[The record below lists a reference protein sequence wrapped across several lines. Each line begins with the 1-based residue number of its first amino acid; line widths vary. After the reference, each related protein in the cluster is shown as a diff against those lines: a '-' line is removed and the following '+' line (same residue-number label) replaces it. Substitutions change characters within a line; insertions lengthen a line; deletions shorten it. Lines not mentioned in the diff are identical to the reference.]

1 MNALSAILVMVLLA
15 ACTLEHEVSRVVIP
29 NSGIIVVVVEDEK
42 SLYRYRIY
50 GGSAVNADGIIFG
63 HRQGG
68 GRDAPLPAPVV
79 AKTGDVATIAWP
91 GTNLQLRVDVARG
104 IRVSE

>member
-1 MNALSAILVMVLLA
+1 MLLLA
-15 ACTLEHEVSRVVIP
+15 ACTLEHEVLRVAIP
-29 NSGIIVVVVEDEK
+29 NTGIAVVVVEDEK

-63 HRQGG
+63 HRQG
-68 GRDAPLPAPVV
+68 RDRDTPLSTPVV

-91 GTNLQLRVDVARG
+91 GTKLQLHIDVTRG
-104 IRVSE
+104 IGVGE